1 MVLREVIPEL
11 QRGLLPADVHH
22 RSAIIQLVCDRLSA
36 HLQKDTLSA
45 SAVDVRWG
53 PCSFCP
59 RDAISIYCR
68 IAGKKE
74 WSEIT
79 VLTLVWD
86 VRINPFGFWNSG
98 RISRT
103 FYGSSAMRGYSN
115 INRID
120 YGVSLTRYR

>member
-11 QRGLLPADVHH
+11 QRGLLPAVHH

-45 SAVDVRWG
+45 SAMDVRWG

-86 VRINPFGFWNSG
+86 VRIRCVTTLSIVPG
-98 RISRT
+98 
-103 FYGSSAMRGYSN
+103 AEEL
-115 INRID
+115 
-120 YGVSLTRYR
+120 SLHMPTTLFSFDKLA

>member
-22 RSAIIQLVCDRLSA
+22 RSAIIQLVCDRLRA

-45 SAVDVRWG
+45 SAMDVRWG

-86 VRINPFGFWNSG
+86 VRIRCVTTLSIVPG
-98 RISRT
+98 
-103 FYGSSAMRGYSN
+103 AEEL
-115 INRID
+115 
-120 YGVSLTRYR
+120 SLHMPTTLFSFDKLA